1 MMVESSQSCHHIT
14 AKHPSMVSKSLT
26 LAESLSLTDEAR
38 VVCESAPP
46 YRIIHTNVA
55 WKEACG
61 FSFIE
66 VAGKTCSVLQA
77 LI

>member
-1 MMVESSQSCHHIT
+1 
-14 AKHPSMVSKSLT
+14 MVSDRRSLT
-26 LAESLSLTDEAR
+26 LAESLSLTGEAR
-38 VVCESAPP
+38 IVCESAPP

-66 VAGKTCSVLQA
+66 VPAKTCSVLQA